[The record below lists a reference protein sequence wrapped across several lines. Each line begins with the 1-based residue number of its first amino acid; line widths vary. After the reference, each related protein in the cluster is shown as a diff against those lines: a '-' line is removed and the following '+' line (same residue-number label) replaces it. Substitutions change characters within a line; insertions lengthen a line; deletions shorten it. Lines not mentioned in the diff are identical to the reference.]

1 MINGD
6 GDKSGHEFGSRHYV
20 DQNSEQTLFEKDV
33 KRRHKRELISQ

>member
-20 DQNSEQTLFEKDV
+20 DQNSEQTL
-33 KRRHKRELISQ
+33 RRMLKGDIKGS